1 MLQFYIMT
9 TREIYEKIKFVSQDE
24 LNSLDMSTER
34 DTTTKMTV
42 FALYYEYP
50 AGREHYRLLK
60 YISKLFQ
67 GEKLFDIG
75 TNNGVSAIALSNE
88 KSNHIHSYDV
98 VYFHE
103 TALINES
110 NITFYVENVLDKPE
124 VLNETRFI
132 MLDTDHDG
140 KFENIFYDHLIS
152 SGYKGILFCDDIHL
166 NPQMESFWNRI
177 THEKVDLTSIGHN
190 TGSGLV
196 IFK

>member
-1 MLQFYIMT
+1 MT
-9 TREIYEKIKFVSQDE
+9 TREIYEKIKSVSQED

-88 KSNHIHSYDV
+88 KTNHIHSYDV
-98 VYFHE
+98 VYF
-103 TALINES
+103 
-110 NITFYVENVLDKPE
+110 
-124 VLNETRFI
+124 
-132 MLDTDHDG
+132 
-140 KFENIFYDHLIS
+140 
-152 SGYKGILFCDDIHL
+152 
-166 NPQMESFWNRI
+166 NRP
-177 THEKVDLTSIGHN
+177 
-190 TGSGLV
+190 
-196 IFK
+196 

>member
-1 MLQFYIMT
+1 MT
-9 TREIYEKIKFVSQDE
+9 TREIYEKIKSVSNDE
-24 LNSLDMSTER
+24 LDALDMSTER
-34 DTTTKMTV
+34 DTTNKMTV

-50 AGREHYRLLK
+50 SGREHYRLLK
-60 YISKLFQ
+60 YISGLFQ

-103 TALINES
+103 TEFIKEP
-110 NITFYVENVLDKPE
+110 NITFYVKNVLDTPE
-124 VLNETRFI
+124 VLNETRF
-132 MLDTDHDG
+132 
-140 KFENIFYDHLIS
+140 DHLIS
-152 SGYKGILFCDDIHL
+152 SGFKGILFCDDIHL
-166 NPQMESFWNRI
+166 NPHMESFWNRI

-196 IFK
+196 IFE